1 MSKAEDIG
9 AVSEVDRL
17 IGAVGAG
24 MLDWSET
31 AARMRILAEA
41 LRFYATPENYE
52 EQAINEGGRTY
63 YTCPIEEDDRGI
75 MARVAL
81 SKVGNG
87 C

>member
-1 MSKAEDIG
+1 MYVRSLLRTPNPQNAETGRMEGETMSKAEDIG

-41 LRFYATPENYE
+41 LRFYATAEN
-52 EQAINEGGRTY
+52 
-63 YTCPIEEDDRGI
+63 
-75 MARVAL
+75 
-81 SKVGNG
+81 
-87 C
+87 